1 MEQILSSEDARPGS
15 ALPELS
21 FGPISRSLL
30 AQYAG
35 ASRDPDPVHI
45 DIDFA
50 RAAGLPDVFA
60 HGMLS
65 FGIVSRMVTQWC
77 GVEQLREIGARFVAV
92 TQVHDVITCH
102 GTVIECFERAGET
115 LARIEVT
122 ATTQDGRNALSG
134 EALVA
139 LG

>member
-1 MEQILSSEDARPGS
+1 MMLIEHARPGS

-30 AQYAG
+30 ALYAG
-35 ASRDPDPVHI
+35 ASGDHDPVHI

-65 FGIVSRMVTQWC
+65 FGLLSRMVTQWC
-77 GVEQLREIGARFVAV
+77 GVERLREIGARFVAI
-92 TQVHDVITCH
+92 TQVHDLITGC
-102 GTVIECFERAGET
+102 GTVIECFRSEEHT
-115 LARIEVT
+115 SELQSLMRISYAVFCLKKNIT
-122 ATTQDGRNALSG
+122 
-134 EALVA
+134 
-139 LG
+139 